1 MEKQQLDMQMR
12 HAVKQA
18 EVLGLKKFNLRT
30 QLRGAR
36 LHVTCVPHPKGAPLD
51 AWKKILSGKD

>member
-1 MEKQQLDMQMR
+1 MKKQQLDLQMIQ
-12 HAVKQA
+12 AVEKA

-36 LHVTCVPHPKGAPLD
+36 LQVTCVPHPEGAPLD